1 MFILGALFIVFILPT
16 IEGLRDL
23 ILTGIENLKSRI
35 AIRIYKNNQILN
47 APKENTHVIGFAAPD
62 EEWEEDDDD

>member
-1 MFILGALFIVFILPT
+1 MFIFGALFTIFILPI

-35 AIRIYKNNQILN
+35 AIRIYKNNQIIN
-47 APKENTHVIGFAAPD
+47 APKENTHVIGFVAPD
-62 EEWEEDDDD
+62 EEWEEEDDD